1 MGMIRKATLED
12 AKKIQEL
19 VNYYAG
25 QDDMLP
31 RAISEVYENIRDF
44 FVYAEKGKIYGC
56 ATLHICWE
64 NLAEIKSL
72 AVSKS
77 RWARGIGTKLV
88 EACIKEAKRLKIRK
102 IFVLT
107 YKPDFF
113 KQLGFRRVPRSKL
126 PHKVWSECINCPK
139 FPKCDEV
146 PLIMEL

>member
-1 MGMIRKATLED
+1 MIRKATLED

-19 VNYYAG
+19 VNYYAN

-31 RAISEVYENIRDF
+31 RSISEIYENIRDF
-44 FVYAEKGKIYGC
+44 FVYVHKNRIYGC

-77 RWARGIGTKLV
+77 KWGKGIGQKLV
-88 EACIKEAKRLKIRK
+88 EACIKEAKRLKIKK

-113 KQLGFRRVPRSKL
+113 KKIGFKRASRSKL

-139 FPKCDEV
+139 FPNCDEV
-146 PLIMEL
+146 ALTMEL